1 MDQLEQP
8 AAQDSELPDAPADSD
23 EHAPNPAD
31 VENEAEG
38 DEGDVEEEDEIE
50 VDGRKFALPKSAAE
64 KIKAGLM
71 KDADYTQKTQA
82 VAAERQAVEAERAE
96 VAKVRETHQHF
107 VKEVA
112 RVEALTDQL
121 ALYDKVDWDALRQT
135 DIDQYLQHQE
145 HRRQLE
151 TERGKAVEAVTQKQ
165 QQFALDEQQSF
176 AKQVQ
181 QAEAYV
187 QREIPGW
194 NAERSNQVRAF
205 AESQGVKMDPATARL
220 LIANPALLKVFDRA
234 EKYSQLEKKQSAK
247 PAPAAPPKP
256 ATRVTAARPGAQRD
270 PNNMSVDEWM
280 AHRNKQLTTKR

>member
-1 MDQLEQP
+1 MELEQP
-8 AAQDSELPDAPADSD
+8 ALQDSDLPDTSADSD
-23 EHAPNPAD
+23 PHSPNPTGD
-31 VENEAEG
+31 AELEDG
-38 DEGDVEEEDEIE
+38 AGVDPPEEEDEIE

-96 VAKVRETHQHF
+96 VAKVRETHQQF

-121 ALYDKVDWDALRQT
+121 ALYDKVDWQALIADNPQDAML
-135 DIDQYLQHQE
+135 YQE
-145 HRRQLE
+145 QRRQVEAQLHAA
-151 TERGKAVEAVTQKQ
+151 KEAVTQKQ

-194 NAERSNQVRAF
+194 TAERSDQLMAF
-205 AESQGVKMDPATARL
+205 AQAQGVKIDQATAKML
-220 LIANPALLKVFDRA
+220 VANPALLKVFHQA

-247 PAPAAPPKP
+247 PAPAEPPKP
-256 ATRVTAARPGAQRD
+256 ATRVTAARPGAARD
-270 PNNMSVDEWM
+270 PNKMGTAEWM
-280 AHRNKQLTTKR
+280 EHRNKQLTSKR